1 MTELLPLNNSHLPVK
16 LRLEDYLRL
25 DEAGAFEEYR
35 KTELIE
41 GEIFFMNAQHRPHAV
56 VKSRLHVRIAAA
68 LAALGQGWEAVVE
81 GSIAIPPHNSPEPDI
96 VVTSEPDGKGLIP
109 LDSVKLIIE
118 VSDATLSFDMK
129 RKLAMYARNG
139 IPEYWVVDVNARVT
153 HRMWSPE
160 GEGYVESQ
168 NIAFGERLS
177 ASTIPALSV
186 DTSAL

>member
-1 MTELLPLNNSHLPVK
+1 MTEVLPLNNSHLPLK

-56 VKSRLHVRIAAA
+56 IKSRLHVRIAAA
-68 LAALGQGWEAVVE
+68 LAALGHGWEAVVE

-118 VSDATLSFDMK
+118 VSDATLTFDTK

-139 IPEYWVVDVNARVT
+139 VPEYWVVDVNARVI
-153 HRMWSPE
+153 HQMWAPVDDA
-160 GEGYVESQ
+160 YAESRD
-168 NIAFGERLS
+168 IAFGERLT
-177 ASTIPALSV
+177 AATIPTLSV